1 MANDPIANEDPFKNM
16 IGTEN
21 DLNHIMSNFVDS
33 EDEIMNFCESR
44 YIDMCDIE
52 SAFRSNQNEFAVLSL
67 NIQSIKA
74 KFDNFFAIINRLSSL
89 GIFFGAI
96 CLQETWL
103 TANADLSLLQMPGYK
118 LIHQGHICS
127 KHGGLLIYLNNDFR
141 YDQRTLYKHSDIWE
155 GLFID
160 VSGPS
165 LNRPLTIGNIYRPP
179 HDNNNNENISKF
191 IAELSPIIDL
201 LQSENK
207 YATVVGD
214 FNINLLQINER
225 EKYSE
230 FFDMMCTNSFF
241 PKITLPTHYGT
252 HSCSLIDQMFCKVPH
267 KQEIDISSSIII
279 SRISDHFP
287 CIVNLRT
294 PGEGRKQEKLIY
306 TRTINDSAINDFREE
321 LSRLDI
327 PSRLNANLLSD
338 PNIDYGKFEE
348 VLCVCFNKH
357 FPEKRIKVNKYKH
370 KLSPWITSGIIKSIE
385 FRDNLYKKL
394 KACTTDSPEYELNQY
409 NLKIYNGYLRQ
420 CIRAAK
426 KQHYTHEFA
435 KYKNN
440 IRKTWDTLK
449 DIMNKKKSK
458 VEFPTYFLNN
468 GKYVCGA
475 KNIADKF
482 NEYFTEIGPSLASEI
497 DVSNKSPFNTYLTS
511 PCTSSFYFQYTNPSG
526 ILKIIQ
532 GLKPKTSAGYDHL
545 SSKVLKDI
553 ADIVSTPLSIIIN
566 QSLCSGIFPS
576 KLKIAKVIPLFKKGD
591 IQLFGNYRPIS
602 LLSSVSKVF
611 EKAAYGQLYEYFSSH
626 ALFYDSQYGFRK
638 YHSTE
643 LAALE
648 LVDRIHKE
656 IDEN

>member
-1 MANDPIANEDPFKNM
+1 MF
-16 IGTEN
+16 TSRHVVV
-21 DLNHIMSNFVDS
+21 DLFPHPNSQHW
-33 EDEIMNFCESR
+33 
-44 YIDMCDIE
+44 
-52 SAFRSNQNEFAVLSL
+52 SNQNEFVVLSL

-74 KFDNFFAIINRLSSL
+74 KFDNFLAIINRLSSL

-103 TANADLSLLQMPGYK
+103 TANADLSLLQMPRYK

-127 KHGGLLIYLNNDFR
+127 KHGGLLIYLNDDFT

-155 GLFID
+155 GVFVD

-191 IAELSPIIDL
+191 IADLSPIIDL

-225 EKYSE
+225 EKFSE

-241 PKITLPTHYGT
+241 PKITLPTRYGT

-321 LSRLDI
+321 QSRLDI

-348 VLCVCFNKH
+348 VLCASFNKH

-426 KQHYTHEFA
+426 KTALYT
-435 KYKNN
+435 
-440 IRKTWDTLK
+440 W
-449 DIMNKKKSK
+449 
-458 VEFPTYFLNN
+458 
-468 GKYVCGA
+468 VC
-475 KNIADKF
+475 
-482 NEYFTEIGPSLASEI
+482 
-497 DVSNKSPFNTYLTS
+497 
-511 PCTSSFYFQYTNPSG
+511 
-526 ILKIIQ
+526 
-532 GLKPKTSAGYDHL
+532 
-545 SSKVLKDI
+545 
-553 ADIVSTPLSIIIN
+553 
-566 QSLCSGIFPS
+566 
-576 KLKIAKVIPLFKKGD
+576 
-591 IQLFGNYRPIS
+591 
-602 LLSSVSKVF
+602 
-611 EKAAYGQLYEYFSSH
+611 
-626 ALFYDSQYGFRK
+626 
-638 YHSTE
+638 
-643 LAALE
+643 
-648 LVDRIHKE
+648 
-656 IDEN
+656 